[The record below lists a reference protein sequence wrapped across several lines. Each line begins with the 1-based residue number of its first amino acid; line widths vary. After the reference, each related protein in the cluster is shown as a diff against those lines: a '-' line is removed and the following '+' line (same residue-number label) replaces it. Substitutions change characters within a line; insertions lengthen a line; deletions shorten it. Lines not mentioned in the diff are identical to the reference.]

1 MSYQMP
7 QHIYMDYA
15 ASTPLDPHVADVMA
29 PLLGHFPGNASS
41 MQNPHGQTA
50 KRVVDKAREQIAQV
64 IGALP
69 EEIFFTSGAT
79 EANNLALF
87 GISEYLKQQGTPD
100 IVSSR
105 TEHASVLMP
114 LAQMQRDG
122 HSVAFSKLLPCGMA
136 DGPFVFNEVTVQTGL
151 ISIQAVN
158 NETGVINPLD
168 EIRDGIKNTDVIF
181 HVDAAQALG
190 KIPFNVS
197 DLGVDMA
204 TLSAHKVYGPQGV
217 GALYIRKDLQ
227 RHIIPMMHG
236 GGQQGMIRP
245 GTLPVALIAGFGEAC
260 CIAADYLPEER
271 QRLENLNALLRTELD
286 NAGTEYKINGHDYGD
301 DSRNWRVPNIM
312 NIRFPDIENEWL
324 LEAVEGV
331 SFSTGSACS
340 AHGNKPSHVL
350 DAMGLSRQESIE
362 SVRLSFGRFTT
373 DEDIKQV
380 AQSFVT
386 AINVITALA
395 DAA

>member
-1 MSYQMP
+1 MSLQMP

-15 ASTPLDPHVADVMA
+15 ASTQLDPRVADVMA
-29 PLLGHFPGNASS
+29 PLLGQFSGNASS
-41 MQNPHGQTA
+41 MQNPHGQAA
-50 KRVVDKAREQIAQV
+50 KRVVDQAREQVAQV

-79 EANNLALF
+79 EANNLALM
-87 GISEYLKQQGTPD
+87 GISEYLKQQGKTH

-122 HSVAFSKLLPCGMA
+122 HDVAFSDLLSCGMA
-136 DGPFVFNEVTVQTGL
+136 DGALVLNEVTPQTGL

-168 EIRDGIKNTDVIF
+168 EIRDGIKDTGVIF
-181 HVDAAQALG
+181 HVDAAQAMG

-217 GALYIRKDLQ
+217 GALYIRKDIQ
-227 RHIIPMMHG
+227 RHIMPMMHG

-260 CIAADYLPEER
+260 RIAADCLSGER
-271 QRLENLNALLRTELD
+271 QRLENLNTLFRAELD
-286 NAGTEYKINGHDYGD
+286 HAGIGYKINGHDYGD

-312 NIRFPDIENEWL
+312 NIRFPEIENEWL
-324 LEAVEGV
+324 LEAVDGV

-350 DAMGLSRQESIE
+350 DAMGLSAQESSE

-373 DEDIKQV
+373 EEDIKQV

-386 AINVITALA
+386 AINAITALA

>member
-1 MSYQMP
+1 MSLQMP

-15 ASTPLDPHVADVMA
+15 ASAPLDPRVADVMA
-29 PLLGHFPGNASS
+29 PLLGQFSGNASS
-41 MQNPHGQTA
+41 MQNPHGQAA
-50 KRVVDKAREQIAQV
+50 KRVVDQAREQIAQV

-79 EANNLALF
+79 EANNLALL
-87 GISEYLKQQGTPD
+87 GISDYLKQQGKPH

-114 LAQMQRDG
+114 LVKLQREG
-122 HSVAFSKLLPCGMA
+122 HSVAFSALLPCGMA
-136 DGPFVFNEVTVQTGL
+136 DGALVLNEVTAQTGL
-151 ISIQAVN
+151 ISIQSVN

-168 EIRDGIKNTDVIF
+168 EIRDGIKDTDVIF
-181 HVDAAQALG
+181 HVDAAQAMG

-217 GALYIRKDLQ
+217 GGLYIRKDIQ
-227 RHIIPMMHG
+227 RHIMPMMHG
-236 GGQQGMIRP
+236 GGQQGMIRS

-260 CIAADYLPEER
+260 RIAADCLSGER
-271 QRLENLNALLRTELD
+271 QRLENLNTLFRAELD
-286 NAGTEYKINGHDYGD
+286 HAGIGYKINGHDYGD

-312 NIRFPDIENEWL
+312 NIRFPEIENEWL
-324 LEAVEGV
+324 LEAVDGV

-350 DAMGLSRQESIE
+350 DAMGLSAQESSE

-373 DEDIKQV
+373 EEDIKQV

-386 AINVITALA
+386 AINAITALA